1 MRCKHLLLSF
11 RLFEESLLPHIVMLL
26 NIDLVEHHIFLFGI
40 YVGFHLHGDMPRKHR
55 EEEAFLQMMT
65 VIVRKRQVETK
76 RRASCV
82 ERCYLLSGIEKTEGN
97 YIHSKRLFYILQILH
112 WLWQDN
118 NYFNYWGHTVIFKTL
133 DMKNI
138 YISAE
143 KKMMNGLS
151 GLLCLQK
158 LTLFFPLVPLWISV
172 LL

>member
-1 MRCKHLLLSF
+1 
-11 RLFEESLLPHIVMLL
+11 MLL
-26 NIDLVEHHIFLFGI
+26 NIDFVEHHIFLFGI

-143 KKMMNGLS
+143 KKKWWMASVGFCVCRNWHY
-151 GLLCLQK
+151 
-158 LTLFFPLVPLWISV
+158 FFLWCHYEFQYCSRMWF
-172 LL
+172 